1 VLSALRLRKIKPE
14 VRRPFHIPWGNL
26 GLGYVVIAPVLMG
39 VVALVGSDRFA
50 LKWGP
55 FPVLF
60 GIVVYF
66 ALPGIKRLFEGDTR

>member
-1 VLSALRLRKIKPE
+1 
-14 VRRPFHIPWGNL
+14 
-26 GLGYVVIAPVLMG
+26 MG